1 MTRFPGF
8 TETAPARD
16 GHYWT
21 ADGAWA
27 LVEEEHQ
34 DRTTGATRKLWR
46 LVAEDGLRSDQALS
60 EADAMRVIASA
71 GTGDDLMHQWDLYA
85 PPRR

>member
-8 TETAPARD
+8 TATAPARD

-21 ADGAWA
+21 ADGSWA

-34 DRTTGATRKLWR
+34 DRATGATYKLWR
-46 LVAEDGLRSDQALS
+46 LIAEDGFPSDNALS
-60 EADAMRVIASA
+60 EADAMQVITSA
-71 GTGDDLMHQWDLYA
+71 GVGDDLMHQWDLYA
-85 PPRR
+85 ESRR